1 VGGPAY
7 PDYAS
12 PYYLPPEVAPQ
23 SPPVYIQ
30 QAAPPPPPNY
40 WYYCPESRAYY
51 PYVKE
56 CVSGWLTV
64 VLPSTAPPSGPTP
77 SSPPR

>member
-1 VGGPAY
+1 MI
-7 PDYAS
+7 
-12 PYYLPPEVAPQ
+12 PQ

-30 QAAPPPPPNY
+30 QAPLPPAPSY

-64 VLPSTAPPSGPTP
+64 VPPSAAPPSGPTP